1 MQDVHQ
7 LAWPISQNTVVYIYA
22 LLSRRQTD
30 IHIFKLNMSIIS
42 LALITPL
49 MISWKKKWNSIVT
62 NKDGSLDGFSAFLT
76 CLCVHVNYTPY
87 CSAKWDLLGEAFKAY
102 KWLMN
107 TFDADKKTC
116 MLIYKCII
124 IRARILK
131 SSLSVCLSACVTV
144 VFFSIYESTIIVMY
158 DLIKTVNIFQ
168 YGSSRAQDNVY

>member
-1 MQDVHQ
+1 
-7 LAWPISQNTVVYIYA
+7 
-22 LLSRRQTD
+22 
-30 IHIFKLNMSIIS
+30 MSIIS

-62 NKDGSLDGFSAFLT
+62 NKDGSLNGFSAFLT

-87 CSAKWDLLGEAFKAY
+87 CSAKWNVFKWDLLGEAFKAY

-124 IRARILK
+124 KRARILK
-131 SSLSVCLSACVTV
+131 SSLSVCLSACVTG
-144 VFFSIYESTIIVMY
+144 FFSIYESTIIVMY

-168 YGSSRAQDNVY
+168 HGSSRAQVNV

>member
-1 MQDVHQ
+1 MQDVQQ

-87 CSAKWDLLGEAFKAY
+87 CSAKWDLLGEAFKVY

-124 IRARILK
+124 KRARILK
-131 SSLSVCLSACVTV
+131 SSLSVCLSLCVCYW
-144 VFFSIYESTIIVMY
+144 FF
-158 DLIKTVNIFQ
+158 FQ
-168 YGSSRAQDNVY
+168 FMRAQL

>member
-1 MQDVHQ
+1 MQDVQQ

-22 LLSRRQTD
+22 LLSTRQTD

-76 CLCVHVNYTPY
+76 CLCVHVNYVHLIAVPNET
-87 CSAKWDLLGEAFKAY
+87 CFKWDLLGEAFKAY

-124 IRARILK
+124 KRARILK
-131 SSLSVCLSACVTV
+131 SSLSVSLRVLLG
-144 VFFSIYESTIIVMY
+144 FF
-158 DLIKTVNIFQ
+158 FQ
-168 YGSSRAQDNVY
+168 FMRAQL

>member
-1 MQDVHQ
+1 MLSCLQDKQ
-7 LAWPISQNTVVYIYA
+7 TYI
-22 LLSRRQTD
+22 
-30 IHIFKLNMSIIS
+30 FLNWICLPFS

-76 CLCVHVNYTPY
+76 CLCVHVNYVHLIAVPNET
-87 CSAKWDLLGEAFKAY
+87 CFKWDLLGEAFKAY

-124 IRARILK
+124 KRARILK
-131 SSLSVCLSACVTV
+131 SSLSVCLSACVTGF
-144 VFFSIYESTIIVMY
+144 FFSIYESTIIVMY

-168 YGSSRAQDNVY
+168 YGSSRAQVNV